1 MDFRRLVRGSV
12 AWPRLETV
20 VRELLDR
27 YDRAAG
33 HVRFIEADNWLS
45 TPFVLDGELFVKVV
59 SRQNSVVHAVLTTGR
74 NLGAV
79 SSGEEGFFEHVSTPY
94 EMAQREFE
102 ATERMRAV
110 GVNAPEPV
118 EVIEVDGL
126 GVLVTEYLDGF
137 EPIDALD
144 AETVADLA
152 PGLFADLATLH
163 EHELAHGDLRAEN
176 VLVVD
181 GERYFVDAT
190 SLREPDPEFVS
201 HTDAREAARQYDVA
215 CALSALEPLVGAR
228 TAVDAAASAY
238 PPADLLGARE
248 YLGFVAV
255 RPDHDFDGPALR
267 GEIDERVGAADDLS
281 Q

>member
-12 AWPRLETV
+12 AWPRLEAV

-126 GVLVTEYLDGF
+126 GVLVTEYL
-137 EPIDALD
+137 
-144 AETVADLA
+144 
-152 PGLFADLATLH
+152 
-163 EHELAHGDLRAEN
+163 GDLRAEN